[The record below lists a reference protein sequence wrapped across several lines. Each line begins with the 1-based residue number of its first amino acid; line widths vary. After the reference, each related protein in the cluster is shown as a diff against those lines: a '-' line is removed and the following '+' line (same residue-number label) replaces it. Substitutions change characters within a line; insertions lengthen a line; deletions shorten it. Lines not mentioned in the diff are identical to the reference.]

1 MGFMDKVKEQA
12 ANATAAAKDAAQKG
26 QSKLDTMQ
34 ANKAAEA
41 LLRDLGAAVYA
52 QQSGRGNPQTDE
64 AIGRICE
71 QLRQHEA
78 TYGPVQL
85 TTATSASVAPAGVP
99 QAADAGVP
107 AAAPDA
113 AAAAPP
119 PAAAPAPATAAPPP
133 PPTGV
138 SL

>member
-12 ANATAAAKDAAQKG
+12 ANATAAAKDAASKG

-34 ANKAAEA
+34 ANKAADA

-52 QQSGRGNPQTDE
+52 QQTGRGNPQTDE
-64 AIGRICE
+64 AIGRICD

-85 TTATSASVAPAGVP
+85 TTATSASVAPAGMP

-107 AAAPDA
+107 ASAAPDA
-113 AAAAPP
+113 PAPAAAT
-119 PAAAPAPATAAPPP
+119 APAPAGAAPPP